1 MANNTYA
8 TIKNITYQPKV
19 RAISER
25 FLPTSF
31 SPFSFLE
38 LDNDVDFAHFAFLE
52 LELDFAEISVC

>member
-31 SPFSFLE
+31 PP
-38 LDNDVDFAHFAFLE
+38 FAFLE
-52 LELDFAEISVC
+52 LDVDFAEISVCRLRYV